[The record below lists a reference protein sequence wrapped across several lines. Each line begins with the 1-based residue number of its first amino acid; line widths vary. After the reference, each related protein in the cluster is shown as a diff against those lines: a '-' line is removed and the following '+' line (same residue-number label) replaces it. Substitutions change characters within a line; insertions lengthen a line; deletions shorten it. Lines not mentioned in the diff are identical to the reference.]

1 MSVVLIGDANMEG
14 NPLVYSGQW
23 FFAKEKQNDLLKF
36 SYKKVSDTV
45 PRDLLDFVSFIPAF
59 RTGNP
64 FNFSSVS
71 SSAKKK
77 RSKSNKLKHRHFG
90 GAAAA
95 SAARA
100 AATAAATAASGSSFA
115 SETFPQ
121 PPLTSG
127 SNNEN
132 EGCTTGSVDE
142 GDSVNRVAHL
152 EMSNDVEDA
161 RSVDTVDPDEE
172 PAMRGIIHGCTVSA
186 SSDAREVEGA
196 ESGGHDTEGDDAEP
210 ETEAEADADADGET
224 GEDSA
229 ANTARSTHPVMLK
242 SDHPLFGLWEGSFD
256 VVNLAA
262 TPISESSTISE
273 TFFFHSF
280 MGVDPG
286 PELACLPQEAH
297 FTISVLKAL
306 PFPLL
311 PGQLAAGY
319 GSTTSTTGGLDST
332 TQDQKKIL
340 DASSSATGVEEMCGS
355 VTMNLPDAVSL
366 DVGNDP
372 SGGPVD
378 QESTTSSLDK
388 TENQESLFPSISQQ
402 KKFQQEKLIV
412 LVGFGRNKFGRFSLT
427 ASFNAEKGLLV
438 CEKRYMLTKSAS
450 IVRKGK
456 HHRGGD
462 GEQGIDRSML
472 ARPRSG
478 SYLDFEGYEPV
489 TSGFKRKRAPKAPTG
504 GGMSY
509 DDQGSGGEGGNISSG
524 GGGDHR
530 VFSPRSGAVSNLV
543 NEGDDDD
550 YKSAFFD
557 ETTGEVFEGGWHSG
571 KRHGRG
577 ICLFIDG
584 SMFEGNWSLGKESGH
599 GQLLSGDRQVIY
611 MGEWQD
617 GLMHGHG
624 TYNFSNGDKYTG
636 EWREGNRHGKGELFI
651 NGGCKYVGE
660 WKDNKRSGRGVY
672 TWPDG
677 SYYDGEWE
685 NDNRHG
691 KGVLILE
698 TNKFFYD
705 GLWVANHPD
714 GRGVCTFASGME
726 YQGSFKAGLR
736 EGRGSIKFPGGG
748 AVYEGRFRDDRIDGQ
763 GTLKI
768 LETVAG
774 GEEGEQFIPI
784 DIQADLKRIHLKAG
798 FGYDEPKH

>member
-1 MSVVLIGDANMEG
+1 MSVVLIGDANKEG
-14 NPLVYSGQW
+14 SPLVYSGQW
-23 FFAKEKQNDLLKF
+23 FFAKEKQNDQLKF

-45 PRDLLDFVSFIPAF
+45 PRDLLDFVSFIPAI

-64 FNFSSVS
+64 FNFSSAS

-77 RSKSNKLKHRHFG
+77 RGKSNKLKHRHFG

-95 SAARA
+95 ASAAHA
-100 AATAAATAASGSSFA
+100 AATAAATPFSASPPAPSTS
-115 SETFPQ
+115 SETL
-121 PPLTSG
+121 PLPHSTSG

-132 EGCTTGSVDE
+132 EGCTTGSADE
-142 GDSVNRVAHL
+142 GDSDNRVAPML
-152 EMSNDVEDA
+152 NESNDVEDA
-161 RSVDTVDPDEE
+161 RSVDTVEPDEE
-172 PAMRGIIHGCTVSA
+172 SAMVANIHGSTVSA
-186 SSDAREVEGA
+186 VTSDAREVEGA
-196 ESGGHDTEGDDAEP
+196 GAEGDDTEGDDAEP
-210 ETEAEADADADGET
+210 ETEAEADADTYGET

-229 ANTARSTHPVMLK
+229 ANTARPTHPVMLK

-256 VVNLAA
+256 VVTV
-262 TPISESSTISE
+262 TPCTESTINE

-280 MGVDPG
+280 IGVDPG

-297 FTISVLKAL
+297 FTMSVLKAV

-311 PGQLAAGY
+311 PGQLTAGY
-319 GSTTSTTGGLDST
+319 GSMPVVGG
-332 TQDQKKIL
+332 QDFPGDQIP
-340 DASSSATGVEEMCGS
+340 DASSATDRLIGGS
-355 VTMNLPDAVSL
+355 VTANLPDTPPKVVGNNSSGSSDQVQNPAESL
-366 DVGNDP
+366 DT
-372 SGGPVD
+372 
-378 QESTTSSLDK
+378 ETSLVRSC
-388 TENQESLFPSISQQ
+388 SQQ
-402 KKFQQEKLIV
+402 QPPRDKLIV

-427 ASFNAEKGLLV
+427 ASYNAEKGLLV

-450 IVRKGK
+450 VVRKGK
-456 HHRGGD
+456 LHRGGD
-462 GEQGIDRSML
+462 GGEQGIDRSML

-478 SYLDFEGYEPV
+478 SYLDFEGYEP
-489 TSGFKRKRAPKAPTG
+489 TSGLKRKRAPKAPRG
-504 GGMSY
+504 FSGD
-509 DDQGSGGEGGNISSG
+509 DDQGSGGEGGNSSSG
-524 GGGDHR
+524 GGDRGYG
-530 VFSPRSGAVSNLV
+530 SPRSGVSTLL